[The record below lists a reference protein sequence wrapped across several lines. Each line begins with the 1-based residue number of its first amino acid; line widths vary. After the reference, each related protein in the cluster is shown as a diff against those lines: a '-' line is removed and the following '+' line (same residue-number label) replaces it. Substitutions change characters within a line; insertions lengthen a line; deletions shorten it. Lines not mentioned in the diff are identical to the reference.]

1 MNGAHDMG
9 GMDGFGPV
17 EIEENEPLFHAEW
30 ERRAMALTVAMGFHG
45 LWNIDMS
52 RYARENRDPLG
63 YLADSY
69 YERWLY
75 GLEVLLEQNGL
86 VTREE
91 ISARMAELSR
101 EEP

>member
-52 RYARENRDPLG
+52 RFARENRDPLG

-75 GLEVLLEQNGL
+75 GLEVLLEQNSL